1 MGELANRRAASQ
13 QRLAEI
19 VQKLSNAEPLASGKA
34 CIYATGSFGRCE
46 VSPHSDLD
54 LFIASK
60 VDSDNRSVLSRLDE
74 ICIKAE
80 LINVTRKLAI
90 PDFSGDGEYLTNYSQ
105 CDLVS
110 KLGTPQDD
118 VDNTL
123 TARLLL
129 LLESKP
135 IIGRLVYDQI
145 IENVVATYWRDYADH
160 QEDFRPAYLANDILR
175 LWRTF
180 CVNYEARTQREPDY
194 KKAKGK
200 LKNYKL
206 KHSRLLT
213 CYSGLLFLL
222 AVYRSKRT
230 VSPSD
235 ALQMAKLTPTE
246 RLEWLLAQ
254 PEIESAHASVKQ
266 LLDQYEAF
274 LARTNRDEGSLI
286 EEFRDNSRSRAYM
299 QEAQQFGETV
309 FQVLTTIGEGST
321 FHRLLVV

>member
-1 MGELANRRAASQ
+1 MSELANRRAASQ
-13 QRLAEI
+13 RRLEEI
-19 VQKLSNAEPLASGKA
+19 IQKLSNAELIASGKA

-46 VSPHSDLD
+46 ASSHSDLD

-60 VDSDNRSVLSRLDE
+60 VDSDNRSVLSRLNE

-80 LINVTRKLAI
+80 LINVTRKLDI
-90 PDFSGDGEYLTNYSQ
+90 PDFSGDGEYLTSYSQ
-105 CDLVS
+105 YDLVS
-110 KLGTPQDD
+110 KVGTPQDD

-135 IIGRLVYDQI
+135 LFGQPVYDEI

-160 QEDFRPAYLANDILR
+160 KEDFRPAYLANDILR

-180 CVNYEARTQREPDY
+180 CVNYEARTKREPDD

-222 AVYRSKRT
+222 AVYRSRRT
-230 VSPSD
+230 VSPD
-235 ALQMAKLTPTE
+235 VVLQMIKLTPTE
-246 RLEWLLAQ
+246 RLEWLLEQ
-254 PEIESAHASVKQ
+254 REIESAHAEIKQ
-266 LLDQYEAF
+266 LLAQYDAF
-274 LARTNRDEGSLI
+274 LARTNRDEKSLI
-286 EEFRDNSRSRAYM
+286 EGFRDKSRSRANM
-299 QEAQQFGETV
+299 QEAEQFGETV
-309 FQVLTTIGEGST
+309 FQVLTTIGQGSP

>member
-1 MGELANRRAASQ
+1 MGELADRRTASR

-19 VQKLSNAEPLASGKA
+19 VQNLKNAESLASGKA

-46 VSPHSDLD
+46 ASNHSDLD
-54 LFIASK
+54 LFIASR
-60 VDSDNRSVLSRLDE
+60 VDSDNRSVLSRLNE

-80 LINVTRKLAI
+80 LISVTRKLGI

-105 CDLVS
+105 YDLVS

-129 LLESKP
+129 LLESRP
-135 IIGRLVYDQI
+135 LVGPAVYDQI
-145 IENVVATYWRDYADH
+145 IENVIATYWRDYADH

-180 CVNYEARTQREPDY
+180 CVNYEARTQREPEG

-222 AVYRSKRT
+222 AVYRSKKT
-230 VSPSD
+230 VSPD
-235 ALQMAKLTPTE
+235 DGLQMTHLSPTE
-246 RLEWLLAQ
+246 RLEWLLERT
-254 PEIESAHASVKQ
+254 EIESAHPAIKR

-274 LARTNRDEGSLI
+274 LARTNRDEQALI
-286 EEFRDNSRSRAYM
+286 EEFKDKSRSRAYM
-299 QEAQQFGETV
+299 EEARQFGDTMFE
-309 FQVLTTIGEGST
+309 VLSAIGEGST